1 LKYSLDEIYNEALSH
16 YKSKHLQSKEHESC
30 IFLGV
35 KITKDYAT
43 GEIKIF
49 DPSKSNNY
57 YIELDIKLYEL
68 FFKEGWTRAVLK
80 ITLEKYI
87 SKLERI
93 KESINN
99 EVNNNAS
106 QKRLNFFRESR
117 EQILKKYYKLT
128 LKLNTNDYTTNY

>member
-1 LKYSLDEIYNEALSH
+1 LDEIYNEALSH

-43 GEIKIF
+43 EEIKIF

-128 LKLNTNDYTTNY
+128 LKLNTNDYTKNY

>member
-1 LKYSLDEIYNEALSH
+1 MKYSLDEIYNEALSH

-43 GEIKIF
+43 EEIKIF

-128 LKLNTNDYTTNY
+128 LKLNTNDYTKNY

>member
-43 GEIKIF
+43 EEIKIF

-128 LKLNTNDYTTNY
+128 LKLNTNDYTKNY

>member
-1 LKYSLDEIYNEALSH
+1 MNYSLDEIYNEAVSH
-16 YKSKHLQSKEHESC
+16 YKSNHLRSKGHESC

-43 GEIKIF
+43 WEIKIF

-68 FFKEGWTRAVLK
+68 FFTEGWTRAVLT
-80 ITLEKYI
+80 ITLEKYK

-93 KESINN
+93 KQSINN

-106 QKRLNFFRESR
+106 QKRLNFFRDAR

-128 LKLNTNDYTTNY
+128 LILNTNDYTKNY

>member
-1 LKYSLDEIYNEALSH
+1 MKYSLDEIYNEALSH

-43 GEIKIF
+43 EEIKIF